1 MTHNRVNFSVREVG
15 GSFLPVWPRYYDD
28 SRVLLYMIDVSD
40 HSKLSLS
47 FVPLLDAISSRDMK
61 DKPIFLIFNKT
72 DLPMTMDRMDVSSV
86 LRLDELRE
94 SLGPRFRIFYLSA
107 FSEAGLGELLEA
119 MVQLL
124 SPGQPK
130 KKSR

>member
-1 MTHNRVNFSVREVG
+1 
-15 GSFLPVWPRYYDD
+15 
-28 SRVLLYMIDVSD
+28 
-40 HSKLSLS
+40 
-47 FVPLLDAISSRDMK
+47 MK

-86 LRLDELRE
+86 LRLDELRHAMPCMFPEHKRRE